1 MKTVQQKMTEFKAL
15 AHDERYKIV
24 LEMLKILKDGN
35 ENFKYVYDNIQ
46 TLASPS
52 DHLLEVIYQEI
63 IELAEKKKEKTKEL
77 ENVSYQKIKQ
87 KIDDIKTQEAADQA
101 QDDPDGLLSN
111 I

>member
-1 MKTVQQKMTEFKAL
+1 MSSMKTVQEKMTEFKAL
-15 AHDERYKIV
+15 KHDERYQIV

-46 TLASPS
+46 SLESPS

-77 ENVSYQKIKQ
+77 EDVSYQNIRRKM
-87 KIDDIKTQEAADQA
+87 DDIKAQEAAEQA
-101 QDDPDGLLSN
+101 QEDPD
-111 I
+111 